1 MRYCFCL
8 FLFLSLFL
16 IASPAWAHRVNI
28 FALVEGNE
36 ILVECGFNR
45 SQKVKGGQ
53 IEVFNAAS
61 GERLLSGTTD
71 AQGQF
76 RFPIPPQALKAG
88 QDLRIHINAGE
99 GHQNDWTVAAAEFMA
114 APKTSAPSPQPVVS
128 SVLSS
133 AAPAPAVSGGNWA
146 TPADV
151 ERIVNTAL
159 DARLTPIK
167 RILAEQVEAGPD
179 LEDIIGGIGWIF
191 GIVGVAAYFKRRP

>member
-1 MRYCFCL
+1 MRHFCCL

-16 IASPAWAHRVNI
+16 ISSPAWAHRVNI

-53 IEVFNAAS
+53 VEVFNAAS

-71 AQGQF
+71 TQGQF

-114 APKTSAPSPQPVVS
+114 APKTSVS
-128 SVLSS
+128 SPLPLVSPVLSS
-133 AAPAPAVSGGNWA
+133 AAPAPTVPGGNWA

-151 ERIVNTAL
+151 ERIVNIAL
-159 DARLTPIK
+159 DARLTPVK

-179 LEDIIGGIGWIF
+179 LKDIIGGIGWIF
-191 GIVGVAAYFKRRP
+191 GIVGVAAYFRRRP